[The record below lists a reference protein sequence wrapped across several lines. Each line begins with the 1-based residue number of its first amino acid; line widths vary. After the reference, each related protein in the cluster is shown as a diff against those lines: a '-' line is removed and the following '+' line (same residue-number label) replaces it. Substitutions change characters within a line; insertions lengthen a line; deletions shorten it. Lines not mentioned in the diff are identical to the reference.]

1 MNNNKSYVHIIIEA
15 LYAGFLLLLM
25 LQIVKTIAGYN
36 AAVLLSP
43 LCVIGALSPNII
55 EAIKYHN
62 NNKK

>member
-1 MNNNKSYVHIIIEA
+1 MNNNKSYVRIIIEA

-43 LCVIGALSPNII
+43 LCAIGAISPHIV
-55 EAIKYHN
+55 ETIKYHK